1 MLAPRCRA
9 GQSWAVVP
17 LVLLQHLLAT
27 WSQDPTPA
35 WKPNRHTS
43 LGLTCAKDAPNPN
56 DPGAHHAG
64 GCGCENTLLR
74 LDGQLYLMESHSHG
88 LDDVFPGQYNSSA
101 QGDNSFFRLRNF
113 KTGITVANVSQS
125 IGHSFCAAV
134 ADHER
139 RQVWV
144 FCSANARGNKLNPGR
159 CGATPRRGCYVG
171 AWNASFDDLTSWSP
185 TRKALVLPAGTSLFN
200 NDVALVRGAAAAAA
214 AALPGAAPPHQAAM
228 IIEGRADKGVA
239 RPGPFAIN
247 TGTDGD
253 LGANW
258 VILNGSEY
266 SFGLPKGAAG
276 EGTGDAPTLRYD
288 AEQGMYY
295 SIGGGWITNGPV
307 RSKTLRT
314 GSWSVSP
321 LAPMAVPDARAAA
334 VGLAA
339 SDEARGINTAFFTAV
354 WGATG
359 GAGGADRAYAK
370 NLSHWAWGATDPDL
384 CCSDGQAP
392 SYLLNTLSRQGTPA
406 ANSSDAAH
414 SYEFSRFRVANLT
427 LSEWLRSYFP

>member
-253 LGANW
+253 LGD
-258 VILNGSEY
+258 ILGMPPPCATTPSKVCTTALAEGGSRT
-266 SFGLPKGAAG
+266 A
-276 EGTGDAPTLRYD
+276 RYD
-288 AEQGMYY
+288 RRLCALGPGRSAPWPRWLCLTRGQRLSASLPPMRR
-295 SIGGGWITNGPV
+295 GGLTPPSSPRCGG
-307 RSKTLRT
+307 
-314 GSWSVSP
+314 P
-321 LAPMAVPDARAAA
+321 LAARAARIA
-334 VGLAA
+334 PTPRIYLTGRGAPLTRTCAA
-339 SDEARGINTAFFTAV
+339 
-354 WGATG
+354 ATG
-359 GAGGADRAYAK
+359 R
-370 NLSHWAWGATDPDL
+370 P
-384 CCSDGQAP
+384 
-392 SYLLNTLSRQGTPA
+392 
-406 ANSSDAAH
+406 
-414 SYEFSRFRVANLT
+414 
-427 LSEWLRSYFP
+427 LRTC

>member
-1 MLAPRCRA
+1 
-9 GQSWAVVP
+9 
-17 LVLLQHLLAT
+17 
-27 WSQDPTPA
+27 
-35 WKPNRHTS
+35 
-43 LGLTCAKDAPNPN
+43 
-56 DPGAHHAG
+56 
-64 GCGCENTLLR
+64 
-74 LDGQLYLMESHSHG
+74 
-88 LDDVFPGQYNSSA
+88 
-101 QGDNSFFRLRNF
+101 
-113 KTGITVANVSQS
+113 
-125 IGHSFCAAV
+125 
-134 ADHER
+134 
-139 RQVWV
+139 
-144 FCSANARGNKLNPGR
+144 
-159 CGATPRRGCYVG
+159 
-171 AWNASFDDLTSWSP
+171 
-185 TRKALVLPAGTSLFN
+185 
-200 NDVALVRGAAAAAA
+200 
-214 AALPGAAPPHQAAM
+214 M

-314 GSWSVSP
+314 GTWSVSP

-359 GAGGADRAYAK
+359 GAGPTDRAYAK
-370 NLSHWAWGATDPDL
+370 NLSRWAWGATDPDL
-384 CCSDGQAP
+384 CCSDGHAP

-406 ANSSDAAH
+406 TNSSD
-414 SYEFSRFRVANLT
+414 
-427 LSEWLRSYFP
+427 